1 MKKTNALLTAV
12 LAVSLV
18 GCTPKKQEEQG
29 DHLARIQAANTLN
42 IALEGTWQPWSYHDE
57 SGELVGYDVEVGKA
71 IAKELGVEANFTE
84 GAWDGLLAGLSSGRY
99 DLVING
105 VDITEEREKN
115 FDFSDPY
122 AYTHTVLVVD
132 SNNNDIQSFEDLSGK
147 KTANSINSTYMQI
160 GEEYGASVEGV
171 DTLEDTINMV
181 TSGRV
186 DATINSD
193 VSIADYLKTTGSDN
207 IKVVDQTKD
216 VIHVAIPLTKGED
229 SATLKEAINKAIQKL
244 KDDGTLAQLSEKYFG
259 IDVTK

>member
-42 IALEGTWQPWSYHDE
+42 IALEGMWQPWSYHDE
-57 SGELVGYDVEVGKA
+57 SGELVGYDVEVGEA

>member
-57 SGELVGYDVEVGKA
+57 SGELVGYDAEVGEA

>member
-1 MKKTNALLTAV
+1 M
-12 LAVSLV
+12 
-18 GCTPKKQEEQG
+18 
-29 DHLARIQAANTLN
+29 N
-42 IALEGTWQPWSYHDE
+42 IP
-57 SGELVGYDVEVGKA
+57 
-71 IAKELGVEANFTE
+71 
-84 GAWDGLLAGLSSGRY
+84 
-99 DLVING
+99 
-105 VDITEEREKN
+105 
-115 FDFSDPY
+115 
-122 AYTHTVLVVD
+122 
-132 SNNNDIQSFEDLSGK
+132 
-147 KTANSINSTYMQI
+147 

>member
-29 DHLARIQAANTLN
+29 DHLARIQVANTLN

-57 SGELVGYDVEVGKA
+57 SGELVGYDVEVGEA

-147 KTANSINSTYMQI
+147 ETANSINSTYMQI

>member
-57 SGELVGYDVEVGKA
+57 SGELVGYDVEVGEA

>member
-29 DHLARIQAANTLN
+29 DHLARIQVANTLN

-57 SGELVGYDVEVGKA
+57 SGELVGYDVEVGEA

-147 KTANSINSTYMQI
+147 ETANSINSTYMQI
-160 GEEYGASVEGV
+160 
-171 DTLEDTINMV
+171 
-181 TSGRV
+181 
-186 DATINSD
+186 
-193 VSIADYLKTTGSDN
+193 DN
-207 IKVVDQTKD
+207 YI
-216 VIHVAIPLTKGED
+216 
-229 SATLKEAINKAIQKL
+229 
-244 KDDGTLAQLSEKYFG
+244 
-259 IDVTK
+259 